1 MATGSD
7 VLLEHLLFQVALADN
22 NGMSFLPLA
31 FSRWLAGFLGC
42 SLAAVGSLFFSGDEM
57 NYSSLCTSGIYL
69 DFNAM

>member
-42 SLAAVGSLFFSGDEM
+42 SLAAVGSLFSLEM
-57 NYSSLCTSGIYL
+57 R
-69 DFNAM
+69 